1 MQVLCAPRIH
11 RISRNQIFRFIASDN
26 DYVDFTQFFK
36 WVAQGDFY
44 YQYSSLHLYAL
55 QQMIFM
61 VVNGQTCE
69 HEVKQ
74 PINIHSTFCWRI
86 LTYLCRCFTGIW
98 YLVLFDKS
106 DARVGWLGD
115 IYFVLTHGEHWAITT
130 LDLPQTWSAPWFHRG
145 VVTHAICLISS
156 H

>member
-1 MQVLCAPRIH
+1 MRSSHTSHIKKSNIQIYCIWYWLCGF
-11 RISRNQIFRFIASDN
+11 NQEHFS
-26 DYVDFTQFFK
+26 K
-36 WVAQGDFY
+36 WVTCRLVISVEQKLNQNLF
-44 YQYSSLHLYAL
+44 SLKA
-55 QQMIFM
+55 IFM
-61 VVNGQTCE
+61 VINGQTCE

-86 LTYLCRCFTGIW
+86 LTYLSRCFTGIW

-130 LDLPQTWSAPWFHRG
+130 LDLPQTWSAPRFHRG
-145 VVTHAICLISS
+145 VVTQAICLISS